1 MAYEP
6 KPNTGSIFKNTFKKE
21 GDKQPNLKG
30 DLFLDKE
37 FLLDQIKASEGNLV
51 KVQVSAWTN
60 ESEKAGKYL
69 YLNVGAPFVKREEEI
84 PF

>member
-60 ESEKAGKYL
+60 ESEKVGKYL